1 MTDKLDLKDKKI
13 LYQLDLNARQTDS
26 QIARKVQLSR
36 DSVRYRISRLIEQ
49 GYINYF
55 MTILNSMKLGFEWYR
70 TFFKFQNL
78 TIDKEEEI
86 IKWLKER
93 ASWITKVEGIWD
105 LNTGIFCKNVYEY
118 RDVINEFLVKYGK
131 YVDKY
136 DVAIV
141 TKMWHYHRDYLLDK
155 KLKTS
160 KPDLI
165 GFDEKANYNSEKIDE
180 IDYKILSVLLKN
192 ARMKTIDIARK
203 VETTEIVVRYRM
215 NNLIK
220 KGIIIGFRSFLN
232 INKLGYL
239 YFKIHFTLQNLTS
252 EKKKKIFDYIHTHP
266 NTVHT
271 TELVG
276 GAELETEFQV
286 KSNEELYNHIEVIR
300 KTFGEIIRDYEFM
313 QYTQEYKFSYLPK
326 MKNFSLEM

>member
-1 MTDKLDLKDKKI
+1 MDKLDLKDKKI

-36 DSVRYRISRLIEQ
+36 DSVRYRINKLIKQE
-49 GYINYF
+49 YINYF

-78 TIDKEEEI
+78 TIEKEEEI
-86 IKWLKER
+86 IKWLKEK

-105 LNTGIFCKNVYEY
+105 LNTGIFCKNAYEY
-118 RDVINEFLVKYGK
+118 RDMINEFLVKYGK
-131 YVDKY
+131 YIAKY

-141 TKMWHYHRDYLLDK
+141 TRMWHYHRDYLLDK
-155 KLKTS
+155 KSKTS
-160 KPDLI
+160 KPDLM
-165 GFDEKANYNSEKIDE
+165 GFDEKTNYKAEKIDE
-180 IDYKILSVLLKN
+180 VDYKILLVLLKN

-203 VETTEIVVRYRM
+203 IGTTEIVVRYRI

-232 INKLGYL
+232 INKLGYI
-239 YFKIHFTLQNLTS
+239 YFKVHFTLQNLTS
-252 EKKKKIFDYIHTHP
+252 EKKKRLFDYIHSHP
-266 NTVHT
+266 NTIHT

-276 GAELETEFQV
+276 GADLETEFQV

-326 MKNFSLEM
+326 MENLDL

>member
-1 MTDKLDLKDKKI
+1 MIDKLDLKDKKI

-26 QIARKVQLSR
+26 QIARKVKLSR
-36 DSVRYRISRLIEQ
+36 DSVRYRISKLVEQ
-49 GYINYF
+49 GHINYF

-78 TIDKEEEI
+78 TIEKEEDI

-105 LNTGIFCKNVYEY
+105 LNTGIFCKNAYEY
-118 RDVINEFLVKYGK
+118 RDIINEFLVKYGK
-131 YVDKY
+131 YIDKY

-141 TKMWHYHRDYLLDK
+141 TRMWHYHRDYLLDK
-155 KLKTS
+155 KSKNS
-160 KPDLI
+160 KPDLM
-165 GFDEKANYNSEKIDE
+165 GFDEKTNYKAEKIDE
-180 IDYKILSVLLKN
+180 VDYKILSVLLKN

-203 VETTEIVVRYRM
+203 IRTTEIVVRYRI

-220 KGIIIGFRSFLN
+220 KGIILGFRPFLN
-232 INKLGYL
+232 INKLDYI
-239 YFKIHFTLQNLTS
+239 YFKIHFTLQNLTP
-252 EKKKKIFDYIHTHP
+252 EKKKRLFDYIHTHP

-276 GAELETEFQV
+276 GADLETEFQV
-286 KSNEELYNHIEVIR
+286 KSNEELYDHIEKMR

-326 MKNFSLEM
+326 MENL

>member
-1 MTDKLDLKDKKI
+1 MIDKLDLKDKKI

-36 DSVRYRISRLIEQ
+36 DSVRYRINRLIEQ
-49 GYINYF
+49 GHINYF
-55 MTILNSMKLGFEWYR
+55 MTLLNSMKLGFEWYR

-78 TIDKEEEI
+78 TIEKEEEI
-86 IKWLKER
+86 INWLRER

-105 LNTGIFCKNVYEY
+105 LNAGIFCKNVYEY
-118 RDVINEFLVKYGK
+118 RDIINEFLVKYGK
-131 YVDKY
+131 YIDKY

-141 TKMWHYHRDYLLDK
+141 TRMWHYHRDYLLDK
-155 KLKTS
+155 KSKTS
-160 KPDLI
+160 KPDLM
-165 GFDEKANYNSEKIDE
+165 GFDEKATYNPEKIDE

-203 VETTEIVVRYRM
+203 VGKTEIVVRYRM

-232 INKLGYL
+232 INKLGYI
-239 YFKIHFTLQNLTS
+239 YFKVHFTLQNLTQ
-252 EKKKKIFDYIHTHP
+252 EKKKRLFDYIHSHP
-266 NTVHT
+266 KTIHT

-276 GAELETEFQV
+276 GADLETEFQV

-300 KTFGEIIRDYEFM
+300 KTFSEIIRDYEFM

-326 MKNFSLEM
+326 IENFK